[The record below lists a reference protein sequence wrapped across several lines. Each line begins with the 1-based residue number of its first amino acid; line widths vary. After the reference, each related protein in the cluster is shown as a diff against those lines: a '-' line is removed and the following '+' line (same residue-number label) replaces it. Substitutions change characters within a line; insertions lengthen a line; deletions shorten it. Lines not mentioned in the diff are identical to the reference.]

1 MRWNILSRDL
11 INYLEDICLCIQ
23 KIKLYTKGYTLELFN
38 NDSRTFDATVRN
50 IEIIGE
56 IAKKIPVSLR
66 KQYPDVSWRQIAGM
80 RDILIHGY
88 QGIDLEIVW
97 DVVINE
103 IPALEGQ
110 IEKMIKEFQEI
121 QLTEMKSYIET
132 QKTLFQY
139 FIKEDK

>member
-1 MRWNILSRDL
+1 MSRDL

-110 IEKMIKEFQEI
+110 IEKMIKEF
-121 QLTEMKSYIET
+121 
-132 QKTLFQY
+132 
-139 FIKEDK
+139 D